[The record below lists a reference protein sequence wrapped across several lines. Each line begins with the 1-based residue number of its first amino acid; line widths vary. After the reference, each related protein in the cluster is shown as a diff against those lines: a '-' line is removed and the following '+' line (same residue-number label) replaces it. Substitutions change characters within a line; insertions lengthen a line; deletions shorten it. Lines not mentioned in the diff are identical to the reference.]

1 MTALPR
7 SMYPT
12 LAVLQQNMAVYS
24 NIQLLLGKKNIC
36 NSSQMCEFDAVR
48 GGGYVL
54 SFWRVVQNIVAGV
67 LQLVHV

>member
-1 MTALPR
+1 
-7 SMYPT
+7 MYPT

-24 NIQLLLGKKNIC
+24 NIQLLLEKKSIC